1 MEVGMKMKSH
11 VLPKLRRSLLATLAL
26 VLAWPL
32 AARAE
37 PVSFKDDVFP
47 ILELRCLECH
57 QPGTKGFE
65 QSGLD
70 LRTYEGLMTGTKHGP
85 VVVPRSAFTSNLI
98 VVVDHRANAA
108 RARAFQVLLESP
120 GHPLPLPTTHRV
132 PLMGGWEE
140 ERMAGIN
147 LEML

>member
-1 MEVGMKMKSH
+1 MKMKSH

-98 VVVDHRANAA
+98 VVVDHRAKA
-108 RARAFQVLLESP
+108 RMPHEGKRLSKCERLLLRFWIDQGAR
-120 GHPLPLPTTHRV
+120 
-132 PLMGGWEE
+132 
-140 ERMAGIN
+140 N
-147 LEML
+147 N